1 MAEQTKKK
9 HTVRNVILIILAAV
23 IVGIGVTLVMLS
35 LGSSNALEGE
45 WQVASIMTGN
55 PTKSTKSNEN
65 AVYDLVDADATEA
78 LYANF
83 DKKAKTLT
91 VYDKTEDGKV
101 NEVYFKMPYYGLS
114 ITPER
119 FIKTK
124 SSVFSGKW
132 NTWSVWRSYKK
143 NDDYLSIYFSG
154 VYSGEK
160 TETLQTEVNK
170 YEKGVITKLCLI
182 KADYNYAEN
191 VKLDEVKS
199 GTTYGDLKIKEIEKV
214 ENYGDMGTV
223 YKGVMNVIGED
234 EEFVIGKDDDGRY
247 FMLSTYTDS
256 FKTFYIC
263 NRLILK
269 ADANQFVYR
278 AADES
283 ITTSDGKTDVDSSG
297 ILYISKYANK

>member
-1 MAEQTKKK
+1 MAEQAKKK
-9 HTVRNVILIILAAV
+9 HTVRNVILIVLAAI
-23 IVGIGVTLVMLS
+23 IVGIGVTLVILS

-45 WQVASIMTGN
+45 WQVASVMTGN
-55 PTKSTKSNEN
+55 PTKSKEN
-65 AVYDLVDADATEA
+65 VVYDLVDADATEA

-132 NTWSVWRSYKK
+132 NTWSVRHTYKK
-143 NDDYLSIYFSG
+143 SDDYLSIYFSG

-170 YEKGVITKLCLI
+170 YEKGVITELCLI

-199 GTTYGDLKIKEIEKV
+199 GATYGNLKIKEIKKA
-214 ENYGDMGTV
+214 ENSRENGIV
-223 YKGVMNVIGED
+223 YEGVMNVMGED

-256 FKTFYIC
+256 YHTFYIK

-278 AADES
+278 DADTS
-283 ITTSDGKTDVDSSG
+283 TTTSDGKTDVDSSG
-297 ILYISKYANK
+297 ILYISKYAKK